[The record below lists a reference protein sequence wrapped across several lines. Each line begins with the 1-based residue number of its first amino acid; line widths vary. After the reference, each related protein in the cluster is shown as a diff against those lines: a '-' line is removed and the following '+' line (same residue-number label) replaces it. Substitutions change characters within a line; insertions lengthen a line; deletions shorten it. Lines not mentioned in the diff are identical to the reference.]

1 MSLRQ
6 NINWLLSR
14 YTEELHEMEDQVR
27 DESNHNLAGCF
38 LVGKTSAYH
47 RIVTDLQDALE
58 KGEDE

>member
-6 NINWLLSR
+6 NLNWLLSR

-38 LVGKTSAYH
+38 LVGKVSAYH

>member
-6 NINWLLSR
+6 NLNWLLSR
-14 YTEELHEMEDQVR
+14 YTEELAQMEHEVR

-38 LVGKTSAYH
+38 LVGKVSAYH